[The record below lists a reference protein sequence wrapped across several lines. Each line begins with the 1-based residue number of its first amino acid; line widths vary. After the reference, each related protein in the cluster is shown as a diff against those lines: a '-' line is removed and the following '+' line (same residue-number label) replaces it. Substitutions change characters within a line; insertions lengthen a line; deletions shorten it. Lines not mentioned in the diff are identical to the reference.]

1 MTDFDSDRRK
11 LLKAGGASL
20 AMGLAG
26 CIGPFADTQGV
37 PGTAGDS
44 EDGGDGG
51 EDGGDGGGMSP
62 QEKVDQYLAEA
73 NGYEGEVM
81 DMTGQDSVT
90 IENGSNEP
98 DYAFGPAAIQVDPGT
113 EITWEWVS
121 DGHSVRATEGAEF
134 DSGIENSGFT
144 WSKTFEE
151 PGVILYECQPHA
163 AIGQLGA
170 IIVGDGGGG
179 GGGGSNAKAKVDEYL
194 ADANGYD
201 GSIADKTGQDAIT
214 IENGSNEPDYA
225 FGPAAVRVDAGT
237 EITWEWVSDGHSV
250 RATEGAEFDSG
261 IENSGFTWS
270 KTFEEPGVILYECQP
285 HAAIGQ
291 LGAIIVEGEGS
302 SGDGGDGGDGGGEA
316 ASQVD
321 EYLADANG
329 YDGSIEDM
337 KGMDAVTIENGAN
350 EPDYAFGPAAVR
362 ISPGTEV
369 TWEWVSDGHS
379 VTANEGGDFDSGI
392 KNSGFTWSKTFEEP
406 GVILYECLP
415 HAAIG
420 QLGAIIV
427 EE

>member
-37 PGTAGDS
+37 PGTTSDDGEGSES

-51 EDGGDGGGMSP
+51 SMSP
-62 QEKVDQYLAEA
+62 QEQVDDYLAEA
-73 NGYEGEVM
+73 NGYDGEVV
-81 DMTGQDSVT
+81 DMTGQESVT
-90 IENGSNEP
+90 IENGANEP

-113 EITWEWVS
+113 EVTWEWVS
-121 DGHSVRATEGAEF
+121 DGHSVRATDGAEF

-144 WSKTFEE
+144 WSRTFEE
-151 PGVILYECQPHA
+151 TGVILYECQPHA

-179 GGGGSNAKAKVDEYL
+179 GGGGGSNADAQVDEYL

-201 GSIADKTGQDAIT
+201 GSIEDMTGQGSIT

-225 FGPAAVRVDAGT
+225 FGPAAVRIDAGT

-250 RATEGAEFDSG
+250 RAVEGAEFDSG

-270 KTFEEPGVILYECQP
+270 RTFDEPGVILYECQP

-291 LGAIIVEGEGS
+291 LGAIIVEGDGSS
-302 SGDGGDGGDGGGEA
+302 SGDGGDGGEA
-316 ASQVD
+316 ANQVD

-337 KGMDAVTIENGAN
+337 KDTDAVTIENGAN

-362 ISPGTEV
+362 ITPGTEV

-379 VTANEGGDFDSGI
+379 VRATDGAEFNSGI
-392 KNSGFTWSKTFEEP
+392 ENSGFTWSRTFEET
-406 GVILYECLP
+406 GVILYECQP